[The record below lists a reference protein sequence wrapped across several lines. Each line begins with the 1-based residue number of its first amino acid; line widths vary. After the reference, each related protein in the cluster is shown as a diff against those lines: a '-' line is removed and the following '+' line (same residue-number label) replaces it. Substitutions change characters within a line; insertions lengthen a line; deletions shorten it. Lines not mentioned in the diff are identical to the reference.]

1 MDDQADQRAII
12 AASIDRHGW
21 HCLHVD
27 AELGDEE
34 PFSYSIGFGQRH
46 GAPEVVLFGLPPDKA
61 HALLSR
67 CAALLAAGQALQT
80 GIDDTRVLDDGYPVR
95 FRRLRPECLDEYF
108 GSAQRYYG
116 DTPFQALVLFWPD
129 RDKRLPWHAG
139 YDAPAQHEALAAALP
154 D

>member
-1 MDDQADQRAII
+1 MDHDPQRAII
-12 AASIDRHGW
+12 AANIERHGW

-34 PFSYSIGFGQRH
+34 AFSCSIGFGERH
-46 GAPEVVLFGLPPDKA
+46 GAPEVVVFGLPPDKA

-67 CAALLAAGQALQT
+67 CAALLAAGQALQS
-80 GIDDTRVLDDGYPVR
+80 GLDDSRVLDNGYPVR
-95 FRRLRPECLDEYF
+95 FRPLRPDRYDEYF
-108 GSAQRYYG
+108 GTARRYYG
-116 DTPFQALVLFWPD
+116 ERDFQALVLFWPD
-129 RDKRLPWHAG
+129 RKQRLPWQPG